1 MNYARLLTGSA
12 GPDAPP
18 AHPLTHHE
26 ILTLVQPFTRRDIH
40 LDLGASDRIN
50 RRLTFKPIAH
60 AEDSV
65 AGIDAEETLQL
76 DNPRPGFSVLT
87 RTLTLRCGLA
97 ATLET
102 QGEDIGALLA
112 QVDTVRPHQQFRSVE
127 GTTVALSYRLT
138 PRADADAD
146 DPAAVERELLR
157 GEARIA
163 GFTIVLRAALVR
175 GYPAEIDITPQA
187 AGVKLPEDLLAVMG
201 WAWSPL
207 RVRNAGWCGKL
218 KARGS
223 GPQQSRAIEAR
234 FEQTIA
240 HLTRTLNQPPAAYHA
255 TQARARW
262 GVALRRALPLLFFA
276 GLIVGAAGLT
286 LVDIPQD
293 SIINLLLMGTP
304 PLLMIGAF
312 GMRDI
317 PSMEIPPLPRRIDHP
332 AWHPQMETAAQP
344 TLDAQTTEPRTD
356 RCTATR

>member
-1 MNYARLLTGSA
+1 MNYARLLAGPA
-12 GPDAPP
+12 GPDTPP
-18 AHPLTHHE
+18 THPLTHHE
-26 ILTLVQPFTRRDIH
+26 ILTLVQPFTRRDLH
-40 LDLGASDRIN
+40 VDLAASDRIN
-50 RRLTFKPIAH
+50 RRLIFKTLVHDEAD
-60 AEDSV
+60 A
-65 AGIDAEETLQL
+65 AGIDAHEILQL
-76 DNPRPGFSVLT
+76 DNPRSGFSVLT
-87 RTLTLRCGLA
+87 RTLTLDCGLA

-102 QGEDIGALLA
+102 QGEEPGALLA
-112 QVDTVRPHQQFRSVE
+112 RIETIRPHQQFRSVE

-138 PRADADAD
+138 PRTGTDLA
-146 DPAAVERELLR
+146 DPAAVDRELLR

-163 GFTIVLRAALVR
+163 GFTIVLRAPLVR

-207 RVRNAGWCGKL
+207 RSSKAGWSGKL

-223 GPQQSRAIEAR
+223 GPELSRAIEAR

-240 HLTRTLNQPPAAYHA
+240 HLTRTLSQPPAVYHA

-276 GLIVGAAGLT
+276 SLIVGAAGLT

-293 SIINLLLMGTP
+293 SIINLLLMGAP

-317 PSMEIPPLPRRIDHP
+317 PSMEIPPLPRRIDH
-332 AWHPQMETAAQP
+332 ATWHPQGEAAGSQTLDVQP
-344 TLDAQTTEPRTD
+344 T
-356 RCTATR
+356 